1 MRVAFLT
8 HEPFYPPSG
17 GGSAEALYLVRELV
31 RRGHEVHVFA
41 PEFPDVD
48 RVAAEFRV
56 TVHPFRRWAMGRY
69 ASLRTPKYL
78 LYPFFLRR
86 LVERVA
92 GTVSFEL
99 VLSQHAI
106 AAVAAGGLRRSL
118 RVPVVMNFLD
128 YLTAF
133 METWPWWTAPPPLV
147 RALMRYELSLPR
159 RHEADGVLAVSD
171 PLADRFVAAGCGRD
185 RVLPIYYGYDAS
197 LFRYADP
204 AAREGGSPVVVMHGS
219 FDRHHLGPIAET
231 ALRVVARERPDVRF
245 RFVGRET
252 ETLAAFRRRLVEAR
266 PPVALEVTGFVPY
279 AEVAGQLARAT
290 VGMVPYEES
299 TGVHCAFV
307 AKTVE
312 YLGVGLPVVSTPLES
327 ARRYFAS
334 EPMVRFAEFEGEAF
348 ARRILSWLTEPAAQ
362 RRAWGEA
369 ASERVR
375 RNLDW
380 GVISAKAVDFVERI
394 GRAKL
399 ERGGSRGAFLC
410 G

>member
-1 MRVAFLT
+1 MRIAFLT
-8 HEPFYPPSG
+8 HEPFHPPSG
-17 GGSAEALYLVRELV
+17 GGSAEAIYLVRELV
-31 RRGHEVHVFA
+31 RRGHEVHLFA
-41 PEFPDVD
+41 PEFPDVE
-48 RVAAEFRV
+48 RVAAEYGI

-69 ASLRTPKYL
+69 TSLRTPKYL

-86 LVERVA
+86 LVEGVGRA
-92 GTVSFEL
+92 VSFDL

-128 YLTAF
+128 HLTAF
-133 METWPWWTAPPPLV
+133 METWPWWTAPRPLV

-159 RHEADGVLAVSD
+159 RHGADGVLAVSD
-171 PLADRFVAAGCGRD
+171 PLADRLVAAGCAPD

-204 AAREGGSPVVVMHGS
+204 AALEGGPPVVVMHGS
-219 FDRHHLGPIAET
+219 FDRHHLGPIAAT

-252 ETLAAFRRRLVEAR
+252 ETLTAFRRRLAGAQ
-266 PPVALEVTGFVPY
+266 PPVALEVTGFMPY
-279 AEVAGQLARAT
+279 AEVAGQLARAA

-327 ARRYFAS
+327 ARRYFAN
-334 EPMVRFAEFEGEAF
+334 EPMVRFAEFEGEGF
-348 ARRILSWLTEPAAQ
+348 ARQILSWLKEPVAR
-362 RRAWGEA
+362 RRAWGQA

-375 RNLDW
+375 QNLDW

-394 GRAKL
+394 GRSRPA
-399 ERGGSRGAFLC
+399 RGAANA
-410 G
+410 GSG